1 MTPTLL
7 RALAYVGAGLSVLA
21 LANMPYGFYTF
32 LRLALTIVAVVLAVQ
47 SHRLQQQGWM
57 WVMIAI
63 AVVWNPLVPVFLDRS
78 VWSVLNIVAAILLA
92 WGGSMLAR
100 ALGTRS

>member
-21 LANMPYGFYTF
+21 LSNMPYGFYTF

-63 AVVWNPLVPVFLDRS
+63 AVVWNPV
-78 VWSVLNIVAAILLA
+78 
-92 WGGSMLAR
+92 
-100 ALGTRS
+100 